1 MADDKSPQSK
11 KGSSTSPFRR
21 DISFDELNQLLN
33 GKKID
38 EIFEERED
46 ETSAADTVAED
57 DIVSDQQVTEVK
69 VRPNGVSTF
78 KVHEVPDTVA
88 PKTNTPTP
96 TSDHAT
102 DVEKRPFVDPNPK
115 QEVTTSEADTS
126 DSQPEE
132 TETAAKSRMLR
143 GSAWM
148 TIGNLTSRLL
158 GALYIIPWIAMI
170 GNVYYNLANSLFSQG
185 YQIYSVALLIST
197 AGLPNVLARLVAE
210 YSASKQFDAVRHVFR
225 QAINLGAI
233 LGIVV
238 GAVLYLSAGLLSQG
252 DPNVVRVIHALSAAV
267 VIIPILSMLRGYVQG
282 FEFMGLSAWSQFV
295 EQLVR
300 VIYMLA
306 LTYWIMVGH
315 HGDWVDAT
323 VQSTFAAFW
332 GALAGILVLLLGIV
346 MRRRFFAEQRRHS
359 VKTQNFDARAVLIKM
374 ARQSVPVIFAGSAI
388 SLVQVF
394 DQYTFFR
401 IIRAFTNISN
411 DAMQAMYAQFAF
423 NSNKL
428 VMLVVSLAVGMAE
441 TALPML
447 ARARELGNLENIG
460 RQIQFALKLLAF
472 VMVPAVLGMVA
483 IARPLYILFYRT
495 SDLTNGTLILQFAS
509 YSAIF
514 LSLYMVIL
522 AIYQGLGRLRYTV
535 KLLVFIF
542 VIKIILQ
549 VPLTIWLQG
558 MGPLVS
564 TTIAF
569 LVGMVVAIR
578 HLSSLYHIDWA
589 SFNNTFMVIL
599 FWSLVMYVI
608 VTPVSYTLGLFIPDT
623 KLFQL
628 LNLTIAGIIGATI
641 YGIAVLKTHVGEA
654 ILGPRAVWI
663 AKKLH
668 LK

>member
-1 MADDKSPQSK
+1 MADDKSHQSQN
-11 KGSSTSPFRR
+11 GSSTSPFRR
-21 DISFDELNQLLN
+21 DISFEELNQLLN

-38 EIFEERED
+38 EIFEERHDKTSSED
-46 ETSAADTVAED
+46 SITED
-57 DIVSDQQVTEVK
+57 NILSDQKMTEVK

-78 KVHEVPDTVA
+78 KVHEVPDTVIE
-88 PKTNTPTP
+88 KTNMVAPTVVDATNTVQTPTAIPAQEPVESEEP
-96 TSDHAT
+96 TA
-102 DVEKRPFVDPNPK
+102 DVE
-115 QEVTTSEADTS
+115 T
-126 DSQPEE
+126 EE
-132 TETAAKSRMLR
+132 TEMAAKSRMLR

-148 TIGNLTSRLL
+148 TIGNLASRLL

-210 YSASKQFDAVRHVFR
+210 YSASKQYDAVRHVFR

-233 LGIVV
+233 LGIAV
-238 GAVLYLSAGLLSQG
+238 GAILYLLAGLLSQG

-306 LTYWIMVGH
+306 MTYWIMIGH
-315 HGDWVDAT
+315 HGSWVDAT

-346 MRRRFFAEQRRHS
+346 VRRRFFAEQRKHAVRTRH
-359 VKTQNFDARAVLIKM
+359 FDARAVLMKM

-401 IIRAFTNISN
+401 IIRAFTDISN
-411 DAMQAMYAQFAF
+411 GAMQAMYAQFAF

-447 ARARELGNLENIG
+447 ARAREIGDRENIG
-460 RQIQFALKLLAF
+460 QQIQFALKLLAF

-483 IARPLYILFYRT
+483 IARPLYVLFYRT

-514 LSLYMVIL
+514 LSLYMVVL

-535 KLLVFIF
+535 RLLIFIF
-542 VIKIILQ
+542 AVKIVLQ

-569 LVGMVVAIR
+569 LLGMIIAIR
-578 HLSSLYHIDWA
+578 HLASLYHIDWA
-589 SFNNTFMVIL
+589 SFNDTFVIIL
-599 FWSLVMYVI
+599 FWSLLMYAVVAPI
-608 VTPVSYTLGLFIPDT
+608 SYTIGLFTPDT
-623 KLFQL
+623 KLWQL
-628 LNLTIAGIIGATI
+628 LNLAISGGVSAAI
-641 YGIAVLKTHVGEA
+641 YGVAVLKTHVGEA
-654 ILGPRAVWI
+654 VLGPRATWL
-663 AKKLH
+663 AHKLH